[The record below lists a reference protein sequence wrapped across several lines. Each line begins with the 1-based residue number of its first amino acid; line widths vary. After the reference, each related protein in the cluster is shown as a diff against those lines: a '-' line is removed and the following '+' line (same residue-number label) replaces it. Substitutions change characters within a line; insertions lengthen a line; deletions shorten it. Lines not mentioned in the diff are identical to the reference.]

1 MGFNQIINKYSNYIF
16 IIGNI
21 SVFKLNV
28 IKYHLIKNNTSP
40 KFNNLAKDQAWWM
53 RMGTWLHGFI
63 NARFFGC
70 KIFFLYIQKPKKEK
84 EKRERERKKQFRR
97 GEVLSTSCTFQFYFS
112 HDGKHTGQKRERDLF
127 SQWHVRLLLDLKDQ
141 KLIIL
146 FYFT

>member
-70 KIFFLYIQKPKKEK
+70 KIFFFIYPKTKKKKER
-84 EKRERERKKQFRR
+84 EKSHSVEVRYFLHHALSNFISAMMESTLAKKEREICL
-97 GEVLSTSCTFQFYFS
+97 VNDTSDCC
-112 HDGKHTGQKRERDLF
+112 
-127 SQWHVRLLLDLKDQ
+127 
-141 KLIIL
+141 
-146 FYFT
+146 

>member
-70 KIFFLYIQKPKKEK
+70 KIFFFIYPKTKK
-84 EKRERERKKQFRR
+84 RKRKKREREKKA
-97 GEVLSTSCTFQFYFS
+97 
-112 HDGKHTGQKRERDLF
+112 
-127 SQWHVRLLLDLKDQ
+127 
-141 KLIIL
+141 IP
-146 FYFT
+146 

>member
-70 KIFFLYIQKPKKEK
+70 KIFFLYIQKPKKKKKKKKKKNSVEVRYFLHNVLSNFNSTTMESTLAK
-84 EKRERERKKQFRR
+84 KKREICL
-97 GEVLSTSCTFQFYFS
+97 VNDTSDCC
-112 HDGKHTGQKRERDLF
+112 
-127 SQWHVRLLLDLKDQ
+127 
-141 KLIIL
+141 
-146 FYFT
+146 

>member
-40 KFNNLAKDQAWWM
+40 KLNNLAKDQAWWM

-70 KIFFLYIQKPKKEK
+70 KIYFFIYPKTKKKKKKER
-84 EKRERERKKQFRR
+84 EKSNSVEVRYFLHHALSNFISAMMESTLAKKEREICL
-97 GEVLSTSCTFQFYFS
+97 VNDTSDCC
-112 HDGKHTGQKRERDLF
+112 
-127 SQWHVRLLLDLKDQ
+127 
-141 KLIIL
+141 
-146 FYFT
+146 

>member
-28 IKYHLIKNNTSP
+28 VKYHLIKNNTSP
-40 KFNNLAKDQAWWM
+40 KLNNLAKDQAWWM

-70 KIFFLYIQKPKKEK
+70 KIYFFIYPKTKKKKKKKKER
-84 EKRERERKKQFRR
+84 EKSNSVEVRYFLHHALSNFISAMMESTLAKKEREICL
-97 GEVLSTSCTFQFYFS
+97 VNDTSDCC
-112 HDGKHTGQKRERDLF
+112 
-127 SQWHVRLLLDLKDQ
+127 
-141 KLIIL
+141 
-146 FYFT
+146 

>member
-53 RMGTWLHGFI
+53 RMGTWLRGFI

-70 KIFFLYIQKPKKEK
+70 KIFFFIYPKTKKKKER
-84 EKRERERKKQFRR
+84 EKSHSVEVRYFLHHALSNFISAMMESTLAKKEREICL
-97 GEVLSTSCTFQFYFS
+97 VNDTSDCC
-112 HDGKHTGQKRERDLF
+112 
-127 SQWHVRLLLDLKDQ
+127 
-141 KLIIL
+141 
-146 FYFT
+146 

>member
-70 KIFFLYIQKPKKEK
+70 KIFFFIYPKTKKKKER
-84 EKRERERKKQFRR
+84 EKSHSVEVRYFLHHALSNFISAMMESTLAKK
-97 GEVLSTSCTFQFYFS
+97 
-112 HDGKHTGQKRERDLF
+112 ERDLF
-127 SQWHVRLLLDLKDQ
+127 SQ
-141 KLIIL
+141 
-146 FYFT
+146 